1 MACCEKCWN
10 DAFRRLMV
18 YGGTDKTQA
27 DFYRELIKERADN
40 PCSPDEQKYG
50 YNLTSPARK
59 DKKA

>member
-10 DAFRRLMV
+10 DAFLRLMT

-27 DFYRELIKERADN
+27 DFYIELIDERADN

-50 YNLTSPARK
+50 YNPTETP
-59 DKKA
+59 